1 MERTANRSPRRKA
14 LGGVLSGLCWLRLT
28 ASVFGCDVRVFLS
41 YTRPDRNHRACR
53 GHGPGC
59 PPVYRWHGDLVV
71 YRPRIRACLLACPAC
86 TGRARTDRRLL
97 RTVRVTIT
105 FLPAAGRLSVCR
117 SARRPVARLL
127 SCQFITSQHAALVRR
142 ACHSEFHTVCL
153 HRWQLPHESALP
165 FGTVPQSV
173 SPHLRLSERSDHPNS
188 RFQIG
193 GATSHSSARMRRIGV
208 QGTMHASELNTT
220 FPPVHCTGR
229 RP

>member
-1 MERTANRSPRRKA
+1 MVLSATHRGLLARPAPVEHALTVVYYAQHSPRNNN
-14 LGGVLSGLCWLRLT
+14 V
-28 ASVFGCDVRVFLS
+28 
-41 YTRPDRNHRACR
+41 P
-53 GHGPGC
+53 
-59 PPVYRWHGDLVV
+59 
-71 YRPRIRACLLACPAC
+71 
-86 TGRARTDRRLL
+86 
-97 RTVRVTIT
+97 
-105 FLPAAGRLSVCR
+105 AGRLSVCR

-127 SCQFITSQHAALVRR
+127 SCQFITSQHAAVVRR